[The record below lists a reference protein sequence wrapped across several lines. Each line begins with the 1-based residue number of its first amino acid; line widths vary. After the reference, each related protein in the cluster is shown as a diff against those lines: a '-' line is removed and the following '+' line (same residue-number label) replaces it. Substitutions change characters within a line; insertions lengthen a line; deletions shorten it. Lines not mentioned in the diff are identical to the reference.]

1 MQKDHGWCVPGA
13 LHTPRATAC
22 PQRAVRLHTDKRWPV
37 CSLRCVCLAACNTGG
52 AYSLNT
58 GGAAT
63 VKGTIRRLR
72 EAVDL

>member
-1 MQKDHGWCVPGA
+1 VRAWRAAHTARNRVPAAGA
-13 LHTPRATAC
+13 LHT
-22 PQRAVRLHTDKRWPV
+22 DNRWPV
-37 CSLRCVCLAACNTGG
+37 CSLRCVCLAAFNTGG